1 MNHCNEG
8 SVEKTQKR
16 GKMQEIEIEIPYL
29 PKSLNQII
37 RMKRILIYI
46 YYKGCERD
54 VFWLVKAKKDRPKE
68 PFKKAK
74 MIITFVFPDNKARD
88 FDNFIGGS
96 KGFIDGIKKAGLIED
111 DKWQKLELEFR
122 GIIGKKPKTLI
133 NLKEIKQNGSEE
145 IERHPF

>member
-1 MNHCNEG
+1 MLAVFPSFNVKKE
-8 SVEKTQKR
+8 R
-16 GKMQEIEIEIPYL
+16 DMQEIKIEIPYL

-37 RMKRILIYI
+37 RMKRILIYL
-46 YYKGCERD
+46 YYKECEKD

-111 DKWQKLELEFR
+111 DKWQKLKMEFR
-122 GIIGKKPKTLI
+122 GILGNKPRTLI
-133 NLKEIKQNGSEE
+133 YLQEI
-145 IERHPF
+145 I

>member
-1 MNHCNEG
+1 
-8 SVEKTQKR
+8 
-16 GKMQEIEIEIPYL
+16 MQEIKIEIPYL

-37 RMKRILIYI
+37 RMKRIMVYL
-46 YYKGCERD
+46 YYKECEKD

-68 PFKKAK
+68 PFKKAR

-111 DKWQKLELEFR
+111 DKWQKLKMEFN
-122 GIIGKKPKTLI
+122 GILGDKPRTLI
-133 NLKEIKQNGSEE
+133 YLQEI
-145 IERHPF
+145 I